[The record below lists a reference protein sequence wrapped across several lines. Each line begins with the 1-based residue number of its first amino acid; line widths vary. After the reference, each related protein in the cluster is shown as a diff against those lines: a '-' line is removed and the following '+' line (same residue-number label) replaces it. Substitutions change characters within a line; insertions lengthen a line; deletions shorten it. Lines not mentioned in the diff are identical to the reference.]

1 MRRPDTTLDPLVAE
15 ELERLDAALAGSADA
30 DPGLEALVRDVR
42 AEAPEMTPA
51 FRGALDDRVRAGF
64 PRARR
69 FAWRPSRTLLVPAL
83 GAAATLLIAVAV
95 IGLAGGGGGPGGSGG
110 TGKASSSAGTVSG
123 AAPGAASAAPP
134 VTRESAVPQKSAPVA
149 PPLPLTGGASGRQ
162 VERAAQ
168 LTLTSAP
175 ADVQDVADG
184 VIRTAGAL
192 GGYVETSQISSSDQG
207 GGASLRL
214 RVPSARLDDAIARLS
229 ELAHVG
235 SLTRASTDITA
246 PVVSATSR
254 LGDARA
260 ERDALLRALGK
271 ATTDREIASLR
282 ERLRLNRSQIAA
294 LEGELAGLRRRANMA
309 TVDVT
314 VEGTGPKAG
323 AGTGGAWTPKDALHD
338 ALRVLEVAAGVTL
351 VACAVLVPL
360 ALLAALG
367 ALAARGLRRRRRDAA
382 LDAA

>member
-1 MRRPDTTLDPLVAE
+1 MRRPDPTLDPLVIE
-15 ELERLDAALAGSADA
+15 ELERLDAALAGSPDA

-42 AEAPEMTPA
+42 AEAPEMAPA
-51 FRGALDDRVRAGF
+51 FRAELDDRVRAGF

-83 GAAATLLIAVAV
+83 GAAATVLIAVVV
-95 IGLAGGGGGPGGSGG
+95 IGVAGGGDGAGGGA
-110 TGKASSSAGTVSG
+110 TGDSASSGAGTVSG
-123 AAPGAASAAPP
+123 AAPSAGAPP
-134 VTRESAVPQKSAPVA
+134 PTATAESATPQKSAPVA
-149 PPLPLTGGASGRQ
+149 PPSTGGASGRQ

-168 LTLTSAP
+168 LTLTTAP

-184 VIRTAGAL
+184 VIRTAAAL
-192 GGYVETSQISSSDQG
+192 GGYVETSQISSSDEG

-214 RVPSARLDDAIARLS
+214 RVPSVRLDDAIARLS
-229 ELAHVG
+229 DLAHVG

-246 PVVSATSR
+246 PVASATAR
-254 LGDARA
+254 LSDARA
-260 ERDALLRALGK
+260 ERSALLRALGK

-294 LEGELAGLRRRANMA
+294 LKGELAGLRRRANLA

-314 VEGTGPKAG
+314 VQGTGKAG
-323 AGTGGAWTPKDALHD
+323 GGTGGAWTPKDALHD

-351 VACAVLVPL
+351 VAGAVLVPL

-367 ALAARGLRRRRRDAA
+367 ALAARGRRRRRRDAA

>member
-15 ELERLDAALAGSADA
+15 ELERLDAALAGSPDA

-51 FRGALDDRVRAGF
+51 FRGELDDRVRAGF

-83 GAAATLLIAVAV
+83 GAAATLLIAVVV
-95 IGLAGGGGGPGGSGG
+95 IGLAGGGGRGGGSSSAGDS
-110 TGKASSSAGTVSG
+110 ASGSAGTVSG
-123 AAPGAASAAPP
+123 AAPNAGAAPP
-134 VTRESAVPQKSAPVA
+134 TATAESATPQKSAPAA
-149 PPLPLTGGASGRQ
+149 PPLTGGASGRQ

-168 LTLTSAP
+168 LTLTTAP

-184 VIRTAGAL
+184 VIQTAAAL
-192 GGYVETSQISSSDQG
+192 DGYVETSQISSGDEG

-229 ELAHVG
+229 DLAHVG

-246 PVVSATSR
+246 PVASVTAR
-254 LGDARA
+254 LSDARA
-260 ERDALLRALGK
+260 ERSALLRALGK

-294 LEGELAGLRRRANMA
+294 VKGELAGLRRRANLA

-314 VEGTGPKAG
+314 VQGTGPKAG
-323 AGTGGAWTPKDALHD
+323 SGTGGAWTPKDALHD

-351 VACAVLVPL
+351 VAGAVLVPL
-360 ALLAALG
+360 ALIAALG
-367 ALAARGLRRRRRDAA
+367 ALASRGRRRRRRDAA

>member
-15 ELERLDAALAGSADA
+15 ELERLDAALAGAPDA

-42 AEAPEMTPA
+42 AEAPEMAPA
-51 FRGALDDRVRAGF
+51 FRAELDERVRAGF

-69 FAWRPSRTLLVPAL
+69 FAWRPSRMLLVPAL
-83 GAAATLLIAVAV
+83 GAAATLLIAVVV
-95 IGLAGGGGGPGGSGG
+95 IGLAGGGRGAGGGAGNS
-110 TGKASSSAGTVSG
+110 ASSSAGTVSG
-123 AAPGAASAAPP
+123 AAPSSGSAGAAPP
-134 VTRESAVPQKSAPVA
+134 VTRESVTPQKSAPV
-149 PPLPLTGGASGRQ
+149 PPPLTGGASGRQ

-168 LTLTSAP
+168 LTLTAAP

-184 VIRTAGAL
+184 VIRTAAAL
-192 GGYVETSQISSSDQG
+192 DGYVETSQISSGDQG

-214 RVPSARLDDAIARLS
+214 RIPSARLDEAIARLS

-246 PVVSATSR
+246 PVASVTAR

-260 ERDALLRALGK
+260 ERTALLRALGK
-271 ATTDREIASLR
+271 ATTAGEIASLR

-314 VEGTGPKAG
+314 VQGTGPKAG
-323 AGTGGAWTPKDALHD
+323 GGTGGAWTPKDALHD
-338 ALRVLEVAAGVTL
+338 ALRVLEVAAGVIL
-351 VACAVLVPL
+351 VAGAALVPL

-367 ALAARGLRRRRRDAA
+367 ALAARGRRRRRRDAA
-382 LDAA
+382 LDAV

>member
-15 ELERLDAALAGSADA
+15 ELERLDAALAGSPDA

-51 FRGALDDRVRAGF
+51 FRAELDDRVRAGF

-69 FAWRPSRTLLVPAL
+69 LAWRPSRTLLVPAL
-83 GAAATLLIAVAV
+83 GAAATLLIAVIV
-95 IGLAGGGGGPGGSGG
+95 IGGAGGGAGGGGATSDS
-110 TGKASSSAGTVSG
+110 ASRGAGTVSG
-123 AAPGAASAAPP
+123 AAPSAGAPP
-134 VTRESAVPQKSAPVA
+134 PTATAESATPQKSAPVA
-149 PPLPLTGGASGRQ
+149 PPPTGGASGRQ

-168 LTLTSAP
+168 LTLTAAP

-184 VIRTAGAL
+184 VIRTTAAL
-192 GGYVETSQISSSDQG
+192 GGYVETSQISSSDEG

-229 ELAHVG
+229 DLAHVG

-246 PVVSATSR
+246 PVASVTAR
-254 LGDARA
+254 LSDARA
-260 ERDALLRALGK
+260 ERSALLRALGK

-294 LEGELAGLRRRANMA
+294 LTGELTGLRRRANLA

-314 VEGTGPKAG
+314 VQGTGPKAG
-323 AGTGGAWTPKDALHD
+323 GGSGGAWTPKDALHD

-351 VACAVLVPL
+351 VAGAVLVPL

-367 ALAARGLRRRRRDAA
+367 ALGARGRRRRRRDAA